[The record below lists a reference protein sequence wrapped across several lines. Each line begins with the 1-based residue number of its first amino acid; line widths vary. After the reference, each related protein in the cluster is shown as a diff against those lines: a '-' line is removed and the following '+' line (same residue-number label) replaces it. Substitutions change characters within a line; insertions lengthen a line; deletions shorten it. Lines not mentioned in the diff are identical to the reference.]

1 MFKDIEQY
9 GASRRA
15 DEIKLTA
22 KVQACFQSQ
31 LYSLGKSL
39 HHSESLFC
47 KKCTS
52 ILPILLTSWGY
63 CDREMRNFKRKPRT
77 FTKSKWFLSFI
88 EREKERESLL
98 LI

>member
-15 DEIKLTA
+15 DEIQLTA

-31 LYSLGKSL
+31 LYCLGKSL

-52 ILPILLTSWGY
+52 TSYPADFMGLLW
-63 CDREMRNFKRKPRT
+63 
-77 FTKSKWFLSFI
+77 
-88 EREKERESLL
+88 
-98 LI
+98 